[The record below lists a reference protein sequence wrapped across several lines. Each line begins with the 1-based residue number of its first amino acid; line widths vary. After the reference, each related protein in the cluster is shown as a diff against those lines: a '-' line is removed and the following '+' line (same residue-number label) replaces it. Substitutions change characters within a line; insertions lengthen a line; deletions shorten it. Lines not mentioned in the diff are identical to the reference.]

1 MTEISNASKDLF
13 FKLRNRFPKIN
24 MGDEDGNTTVD
35 PEQARF
41 FNFTYTDKES
51 LRPYGHI
58 MCSIVDNNS
67 MKVFFD
73 TDITER
79 MLPEDKPYWYK
90 FLRELRRMAKSHMLN
105 FDVRDITKDTLSRQD
120 LQYMIK
126 LNPEK
131 KKIKNES
138 IMEGRVDWRR
148 RGKISEG
155 NVNNVTIHVVHSE
168 KMLENT
174 NNRLLKVD
182 RIYCVNE
189 SGEKFLLP
197 FKSVSGAKA
206 MANYIGRGGNPY
218 DTNGQIISR
227 AVNEMRNLSRFT
239 TATRTKTFESEQAG
253 HVIRAAQK
261 MKESIRG
268 NLLRMS
274 NNSRNFT
281 DCLES
286 LVQLLPESDDDIT
299 EVKGWFTTQAYNENL
314 DNYIGSAAGAYKR
327 LKESAMLNLSE
338 ASGAVEQKI
347 MNPNWQ
353 LVLKADPAMDSL
365 MISRRYTD
373 NKALLSAVLGDVANR
388 TIAADGDDVA
398 NFAAL
403 MGDLVSSEGE
413 AFGQR
418 PNDEYNRDKKLAI
431 MLAQKYMRDLAEI
444 KRNPGYAEQVRQ
456 NPEGRK
462 LMAKKSRSPADE
474 FEEQIMGMGQEP
486 VNEATCNMTEAGEMC
501 AVHGMDECWSGSGMA
516 ETQETYTEAET
527 EQYQE
532 STQAYEPWTH
542 QQVSEHLD
550 NMIYSI
556 RNIIQENYIYADEED
571 DGMEMSTDDDQA
583 APHSH
588 DEYDGEAGMAKT
600 QLHTIA
606 RAAQELDA
614 LLASDENLPE
624 WIQAKI
630 TKAADYLAMATDT
643 MASRHEQG
651 QVHHMATEDDMEED
665 MLKGKQ
671 KQLDKNHNDK
681 IDGQDFAI
689 MRGDK
694 KTDEAIN
701 SLRSLAGIKE
711 AKKPDADGDGVPDWA
726 DKNPGEDDKEEK
738 PEKHVDEAKSKKA
751 DKDYDGDGEVESE
764 KDEVWGSRMAAAKK
778 SGKMDESLRQLMRL
792 SGQLEYVTEDPVQ
805 MNPITGKQDSFT
817 NDDSNDQFANA
828 PDPTRDNMKNSDLF
842 NQMRPGDQAGARM
855 VYDREHGLNP
865 PGGAAVGDDEIDA
878 MYAKEYAAKQGAG
891 MGHLIDPKNP
901 YLIPGY
907 TGPKDSFGK
916 SKADWAKEAEERRNV
931 IATQGMDAFNAKY
944 GLLPGSP
951 RYSQVTPQNQEL
963 ETIIGQHNMLKAA
976 GMPSPYSDPAN
987 VKAALDAKKP
997 DPNRVYK
1004 DSWYNPPTQTN

>member
-1 MTEISNASKDLF
+1 MTDISNAAQDLF

-35 PEQARF
+35 PDKARF
-41 FNFTYTDKES
+41 FNFVYTDKES

-58 MCSIVDNNS
+58 MCSVVDNNS
-67 MKVFFD
+67 LKVFFD

-79 MLPEDKPYWYK
+79 MLPEDKPYWYR

-218 DTNGQIISR
+218 DTNGKIISR

-239 TATRTKTFESEQAG
+239 SATRTKTFESEQAG
-253 HVIRAAQK
+253 HVIRAAQQ

-347 MNPNWQ
+347 MDPDWQ

-388 TIAADGDDVA
+388 TIASDGDDVA

-444 KRNPGYAEQVRQ
+444 KRNPAYAEQVRQ
-456 NPEGRK
+456 NPEARK

-474 FEEQIMGMGQEP
+474 FEEQIMGMGEEP
-486 VNEATCNMTEAGEMC
+486 VNEASCNMTEAGEMC
-501 AVHGMDECWSGSGMA
+501 PVHGMDECWSGSGM
-516 ETQETYTEAET
+516 TET
-527 EQYQE
+527 EQDHTETTEAYDAEHMEE
-532 STQAYEPWTH
+532 SFAPWTH
-542 QQVSEHLD
+542 EQISEHLD
-550 NMIYSI
+550 GMIYSI
-556 RNIIQENYIYADEED
+556 RNIIQENYIYADEDETTD

-606 RAAQELDA
+606 RAAEELDA
-614 LLASDENLPE
+614 LMASDENLPE

-681 IDGQDFAI
+681 IDADDFAM

-694 KTDEAIN
+694 KTDEAMDTLKN
-701 SLRSLAGIKE
+701 LAGIKE
-711 AKKPDADGDGVPDWA
+711 AAKPDYIDLDKDGDRKESMKKAAA
-726 DKNPGEDDKEEK
+726 DKKTDVEEEVTDEGNEFSGEL
-738 PEKHVDEAKSKKA
+738 AKA
-751 DKDYDGDGEVESE
+751 RAAH
-764 KDEVWGSRMAAAKK
+764 KDEFEVGGKTYK
-778 SGKMDESLRQLMRL
+778 VEGNKMDESILELMKL
-792 SGQLEYVTEDPVQ
+792 AGQLTPY
-805 MNPITGKQDSFT
+805 
-817 NDDSNDQFANA
+817 A
-828 PDPTRDNMKNSDLF
+828 PK
-842 NQMRPGDQAGARM
+842 
-855 VYDREHGLNP
+855 
-865 PGGAAVGDDEIDA
+865 
-878 MYAKEYAAKQGAG
+878 
-891 MGHLIDPKNP
+891 
-901 YLIPGY
+901 
-907 TGPKDSFGK
+907 
-916 SKADWAKEAEERRNV
+916 
-931 IATQGMDAFNAKY
+931 
-944 GLLPGSP
+944 
-951 RYSQVTPQNQEL
+951 
-963 ETIIGQHNMLKAA
+963 
-976 GMPSPYSDPAN
+976 
-987 VKAALDAKKP
+987 
-997 DPNRVYK
+997 
-1004 DSWYNPPTQTN
+1004 